1 MKLLFA
7 ILLAGIAGYA
17 PTHVFADERRIV
29 VERPPAGQDTASSY
43 FRYEAGTDSTPP
55 RLMIDPGELA
65 YQMKVDSINDA
76 AERKLRQAI
85 EQLERKFED
94 PQVEE
99 LVGRI
104 IGTIVIEQQLALLDL
119 QFDRALTFRDTLLLM
134 GLELAFQE
142 LLRNVPE
149 VREALL
155 QQINALE
162 QKFRELEIETQAV
175 TRD

>member
-1 MKLLFA
+1 MRLLLIVLVA
-7 ILLAGIAGYA
+7 AAMTAA
-17 PTHVFADERRIV
+17 PAMSEPKRIV

-76 AERKLRQAI
+76 AELKIRKAI

-94 PQVEE
+94 PKVEE
-99 LVGRI
+99 MVGRL
-104 IGTIVIEQQLALLDL
+104 IGTIVMEQQLALLDI
-119 QFDRALTFRDTLLLM
+119 QIDRALSFRDTLLLK

-142 LLRNVPE
+142 LLRNVPQI
-149 VREALL
+149 REELL
-155 QQINALE
+155 NLVNALE
-162 QKFRELEIETQAV
+162 RRFRELELDLQAV
-175 TRD
+175 RRE